1 MEIILPQFNIE
12 EAIKS
17 AWQANQVKTEII
29 NSDRQKAEETAI
41 NALTGQ
47 FQKELDT
54 YLDSSIQSSLKV
66 KIVPSA
72 EISVFSIYAV
82 FDYFEQ
88 EIKLKRDSQNWEIL
102 INEKS
107 IVLPPDLLRQTL
119 LLELGKL
126 KHEVQVK

>member
-1 MEIILPQFNIE
+1 MEIILPQFDME

-17 AWQANQVKTEII
+17 AWQANQAKTEII
-29 NSDRQKAEETAI
+29 NSDRQKALETAI

-54 YLDSSIQSSLKV
+54 YLDSVIQSSLKI
-66 KIVPSA
+66 KIVPPTQL
-72 EISVFSIYAV
+72 SIFEVYARL
-82 FDYFEQ
+82 DYLST
-88 EIKLKRDSQNWEIL
+88 EIKLKRDSQNWEIT

-107 IVLPPDLLRQTL
+107 IVVPPDLLRQTL

-126 KHEVQVK
+126 KNEG